1 MEKYLKFLFKLK
13 IFMIDLENLMKSN
26 IDVNS
31 PKEYYIIN
39 KDIISRHMETMLYNK
54 VQMFIE
60 NIDIN
65 SNNNIEELVKQFM
78 KTDDTKNDTIVKDE
92 GIKPTFFNP
101 EILKIKMYE
110 YYNNFFI
117 LEEGIYDYPLI
128 GVNKNKTFI
137 GKEGIFIENHFKID
151 EEDRLY
157 VYFIHSINE
166 LTLDEFRL
174 NKIYIFKNE
183 NIFLNE
189 FNDYMKGKKPETYF
203 ARRNF
208 FTQSGIFNL
217 MDEGK
222 KIGSYISINRL
233 EKYEDNENEKDENRE
248 YVEKFLK

>member
-1 MEKYLKFLFKLK
+1 MEMEKYLKFLFKLK

-78 KTDDTKNDTIVKDE
+78 KTADTKNDTIVKDE

-110 YYNNFFI
+110 YYN
-117 LEEGIYDYPLI
+117 
-128 GVNKNKTFI
+128 KNYSK
-137 GKEGIFIENHFKID
+137 
-151 EEDRLY
+151 
-157 VYFIHSINE
+157 
-166 LTLDEFRL
+166 
-174 NKIYIFKNE
+174 KIYK
-183 NIFLNE
+183 
-189 FNDYMKGKKPETYF
+189 
-203 ARRNF
+203 
-208 FTQSGIFNL
+208 
-217 MDEGK
+217 
-222 KIGSYISINRL
+222 
-233 EKYEDNENEKDENRE
+233 
-248 YVEKFLK
+248 

>member
-13 IFMIDLENLMKSN
+13 IFMINLENLMKSN

-78 KTDDTKNDTIVKDE
+78 KTFDTKNDTIVKDE

-157 VYFIHSINE
+157 VYFILSINE
-166 LTLDEFRL
+166 LTLDKFRL

-189 FNDYMKGKKPETYF
+189 FNDYMKGKK
-203 ARRNF
+203 
-208 FTQSGIFNL
+208 
-217 MDEGK
+217 
-222 KIGSYISINRL
+222 YIRTDTF
-233 EKYEDNENEKDENRE
+233 KM
-248 YVEKFLK
+248 